1 VTAVGPLAECAGVT
15 RTFGT
20 FTAVDR
26 VDLAVRP
33 GEIVGL
39 LGANGAGK
47 TTLLRILLGLLPA
60 SAGRVALFG
69 EPPSRGTR
77 RRIGYVP
84 QGLGLYDDLTAAEN
98 LRFAAAV
105 FGTAGPGMTG
115 PEAAGLPPG
124 YAGTP
129 VGRLPLGL
137 QRRVAF
143 TQALAHQPDLL
154 ILDEP
159 TSGVDPLG
167 RARLWE
173 TISEAAAGG
182 AGVLVTTHYMEEAAE
197 CGRLVIMADGRVVAE
212 GTVPEII
219 GDARVTVV
227 QAASWAGAFGALEES
242 GFQVSLAGRTLRVPG
257 APPEAVR
264 RALGNGAAANGAT
277 RVFAAPATLE
287 ERFFELTVPAAQAG
301 ASR

>member
-1 VTAVGPLAECAGVT
+1 
-15 RTFGT
+15 
-20 FTAVDR
+20 VDH
-26 VDLAVRP
+26 VDLRVQP

-47 TTLLRILLGLLPA
+47 TTLLRMLLGLLPA
-60 SAGRVALFG
+60 TAGTVTLFG
-69 EPPSRGTR
+69 EPPSRDTR

-98 LRFAAAV
+98 LEFSAAV
-105 FGTAGPGMTG
+105 FRAGAS
-115 PEAAGLPPG
+115 AATPRGAPVLPPA

-143 TQALAHQPDLL
+143 AQAMSHRPDLL

-173 TISEAAAGG
+173 TISTAAEGG

-197 CGRLVIMADGRVVAE
+197 CGRLVIMADGAVVAE
-212 GTVPEII
+212 GTVSEII

-227 QAASWAGAFGALEES
+227 EAASWAAAFAELEES
-242 GFQVSLAGRTLRVPG
+242 GLQVSLAGRVLRVPG
-257 APPEAVR
+257 AAPEAVR
-264 RALGNGAAANGAT
+264 HALADGAGAARIAAA
-277 RVFAAPATLE
+277 RVFQAPATLE
-287 ERFFELTVPAAQAG
+287 ERFFQLARS
-301 ASR
+301 ASRTEESH

>member
-1 VTAVGPLAECAGVT
+1 MTAPLAECAAVT
-15 RTFGT
+15 RTFGR
-20 FTAVDR
+20 FTAVDH
-26 VDLAVRP
+26 VDLQVRP

-47 TTLLRILLGLLPA
+47 TTLLRMLLGLLRA
-60 SAGRVALFG
+60 SSGRVALFG

-98 LRFAAAV
+98 LEFSAAV
-105 FGTAGPGMTG
+105 FKTP
-115 PEAAGLPPG
+115 AASPASLPSA

-143 TQALAHQPDLL
+143 AQALSHRPDLL

-173 TISEAAAGG
+173 TIADAADAG

-227 QAASWAGAFGALEES
+227 AAPSWAGAFGALEES
-242 GFQVSLAGRTLRVPG
+242 GMQVSLAGRSLRVPG

-264 RALGNGAAANGAT
+264 RALGDPEV
-277 RVFAAPATLE
+277 RVSSAPATLE
-287 ERFFELTVPAAQAG
+287 ERFFQLAQRSSALEVPH
-301 ASR
+301 